1 MKVCISAGHQNI
13 KYNSL
18 VKLHGST
25 GAPGEV
31 DFNIDVANQ
40 VSAQLRERGFEVKQ
54 TDANANDDP
63 KVTGVDWDLFLAIHY
78 DADIYNKP
86 GGFVDYPEPSTDFA
100 TEESQRI
107 AKILASEYFKT
118 TGIEYHPE
126 RSNPNTRHWYMWQ
139 YLSKATPCNIIECG
153 VGWRVPEDH
162 NLFTYHREKV
172 VEGIVRGVCK
182 AFSVPYQTEPVLTVE
197 EQIKQAV
204 DKALIESELKWQ
216 KDMETAKKQIEELK
230 KLSVEDYTWKQLLSL
245 AWKKYWVWKKGGG
258 VA

>member
-1 MKVCISAGHQNI
+1 MKVCISAGHQNV
-13 KYNSL
+13 KYNSI
-18 VKLHGST
+18 VALHGST

-40 VSAQLRERGFEVKQ
+40 VSGQLREKGFEVKQ

-78 DADIYNKP
+78 DADVYSKP
-86 GGFVDYPEPSTDFA
+86 GGFVDYPEPSTDAA
-100 TEESQRI
+100 TIKSQAI
-107 AKILASEYFKT
+107 AKILAAEYFKT

-126 RSNPNTRHWYMWQ
+126 RTNMNTRYY
-139 YLSKATPCNIIECG
+139 YLWKYLTPATPCVIIECG

-204 DKALIESELKWQ
+204 DKALIERDNYWQ
-216 KDMETAKKQIEELK
+216 PIVQSANRQIEELRK
-230 KLSVEDYTWKQLLSL
+230 ISVDGYTWRELLSL
-245 AWKKYWVWKKGGG
+245 AVKKMWVWRKTG
-258 VA
+258 V